1 MEHGPAVE
9 WSEDRSESYKKRVG
23 FFFFLAYAIVYAGFI
38 VINTI
43 WPRTME
49 ARVLFG
55 LNLAVCYGF
64 GLILLAI
71 VAGLVYNLLCGRKER
86 ELNGGGEA

>member
-9 WSEDRSESYKKRVG
+9 WSEDRSESYKKRIG
-23 FFFFLAYAIVYAGFI
+23 FFFFLGYAIVYAGFI

-43 WPRTME
+43 WPKTME
-49 ARVLFG
+49 MKVVFG
-55 LNLAVCYGF
+55 LNLAVSYGY

-71 VAGLVYNLLCGRKER
+71 VAGLVYNVLCGRKER
-86 ELNGGGEA
+86 ELNDGGEA

>member
-71 VAGLVYNLLCGRKER
+71 IAGLIYNLLCGRKER
-86 ELNGGGEA
+86 ELNGGSEA

>member
-23 FFFFLAYAIVYAGFI
+23 FFFFLAYAVVYAGFI
-38 VINTI
+38 VINTV
-43 WPRTME
+43 WPRVME
-49 ARVLFG
+49 VRVILG
-55 LNLAVCYGF
+55 LNLAVLYGY

-71 VAGLVYNLLCGRKER
+71 LAGLFYNMLCGRKER
-86 ELNGGGEA
+86 EMNRGDRQ